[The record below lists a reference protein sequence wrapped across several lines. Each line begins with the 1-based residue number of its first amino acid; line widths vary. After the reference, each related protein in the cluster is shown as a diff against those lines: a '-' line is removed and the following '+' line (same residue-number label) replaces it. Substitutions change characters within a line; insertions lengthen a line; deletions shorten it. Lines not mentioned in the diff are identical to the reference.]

1 MEVFM
6 SKKTTL
12 AIIIGFK
19 TLLIVGI
26 LASNQVITFGERAAV
41 ASDDVVNEDKKENDK
56 NAVQESDL
64 LKQIIDLP
72 KISSDKLKKEELG
85 KYFSI
90 IEKKKA
96 QLDSRVTLLEEKKKT
111 LEALES
117 SIEEKLKKI
126 EEEIQYFEQ
135 TRQNE
140 KKIQSERLDQLVQ
153 IYQKMP
159 AKKAAPVF
167 EQMDK
172 DLVVQLFN
180 KIPKKQTM
188 NILSVMDPVKSVEL
202 TEYFGRIRSTEE
214 YELLKQI
221 NSSLLEEFETC
232 KTK

>member
-56 NAVQESDL
+56 NSVQESDL